1 MNLFKIS
8 NIGGKVI
15 AGLLVLLGLI
25 SSAMIYTADDK
36 MLGSQVEF
44 GLSLAYI
51 GTYLILGLILA
62 FVIRGILLNPK
73 SIIKSAISVGIIVV
87 LFFIFYQ
94 MGSDYVT
101 LEGKSLE
108 MVAMV
113 KAIPSSTIKMID
125 AGLNT
130 LYTLVVLSFIAIVG
144 TEIWKIFK

>member
-1 MNLFKIS
+1 MNLFKIT
-8 NIGGKVI
+8 NIGGKII

-25 SSAMIYTADDK
+25 SSVMIYSTDK
-36 MLGSQVEF
+36 DHLGNQVEI

-51 GTYLILGLILA
+51 GSGLILGLILV
-62 FVIRGILLNPK
+62 FIIRGIILNPK
-73 SIIKSAISVGIIVV
+73 SVVKSAISVGVLVALFVV
-87 LFFIFYQ
+87 FYQ
-94 MGSDYVT
+94 MASDHVT

-113 KAIPSSTIKMID
+113 KAIPSSTIKLVD

-130 LYTLVVLSFIAIVG
+130 LYTLVILSFVAIIG

>member
-1 MNLFKIS
+1 MNLFKLS
-8 NIGGKVI
+8 NIGGKVV
-15 AGLLVLLGLI
+15 AGILVLLGLI
-25 SSAMIYTADDK
+25 SSVMIYSADEK
-36 MLGSQVEF
+36 TLGDQVDF

-51 GTYLILGLILA
+51 GTYLILGLILL

-73 SIIKSAISVGIIVV
+73 SIIKSAISVGIIVI

-94 MGSDYVT
+94 MASDHVT

-113 KAIPSSTIKMID
+113 KSIPSSTIKMID
-125 AGLNT
+125 AGLST
-130 LYTLVVLSFIAIVG
+130 LYTLVLLSIVAIVG

>member
-1 MNLFKIS
+1 MNLFKIA

-25 SSAMIYTADDK
+25 SSVMIYSSDDK
-36 MLGSQVEF
+36 NLGSNVDF
-44 GLSLAYI
+44 GLALS
-51 GTYLILGLILA
+51 YLGMYLMLGLILA

-94 MGSDYVT
+94 MASDYVT

-130 LYTLVVLSFIAIVG
+130 LYTMVVLSLVAIVG